1 MILRLYPSTVTSLS
15 SENMYR
21 FHSIIIFCL
30 HFSFS
35 KLAKINSLLLVL
47 LSPEDNF
54 VNFVTF
60 LTNVVGAFLERIFG
74 HFSPS

>member
-1 MILRLYPSTVTSLS
+1 
-15 SENMYR
+15 MYR

-35 KLAKINSLLLVL
+35 KLAKINSLLQVL

-60 LTNVVGAFLERIFG
+60 FKLMLWGLFWGKFFG
-74 HFSPS
+74 HYPSS

>member
-1 MILRLYPSTVTSLS
+1 
-15 SENMYR
+15 MYR

-35 KLAKINSLLLVL
+35 KLAKINSLLQVL
-47 LSPEDNF
+47 LSPEDDF

-60 LTNVVGAFLERIFG
+60 SN
-74 HFSPS
+74 